1 MVDEVADEVP
11 ENDDIEKSRMPLV
24 DHLTELRKR
33 LLLSVIAFLVLFFVC
48 F

>member
-1 MVDEVADEVP
+1 MVDEVADEIP

-24 DHLTELRKR
+24 DHLRELRKR
-33 LLLSVIAFLVLFFVC
+33 LLWSGIAFVILFFVC